1 MDIITKHFEELTVTE
16 LYEILKLRSA
26 VFVVEQSCIYQDIDD
41 TDKTSLHIFIKEENA
56 LKAYLRTFSRTDKQ
70 AQIGRV
76 VSAERGK
83 SYGLTVMK
91 AGISAAKELLKKES
105 VYIEA
110 QVYAIPFYKRLG
122 FKTTSDEFLED
133 GIPHIKMELAL

>member
-1 MDIITKHFEELTVTE
+1 MHIITKHFEELTVTE

-41 TDKTSLHIFIKEENA
+41 TDKTSLHIFIKEENT
-56 LKAYLRTFSRTDKQ
+56 LKAYLRIFSRTDKQ

-91 AGISAAKELLKKES
+91 EGISAAKELLKKES

-110 QVYAIPFYKRLG
+110 QVYAIPFYERLG
-122 FKTTSDEFLED
+122 FKITSDEFLED